1 MLKSSLIKVSFSIF
15 QLEHLLGK
23 INSSTFTFFLN
34 ELENVLMIEW
44 QKVSIEKCLTKKVH
58 FFLKVEP
65 MSLQF
70 THTNTHRKTAK
81 GEQEMAGGLKEK
93 REIKK

>member
-1 MLKSSLIKVSFSIF
+1 
-15 QLEHLLGK
+15 
-23 INSSTFTFFLN
+23 
-34 ELENVLMIEW
+34 
-44 QKVSIEKCLTKKVH
+44 
-58 FFLKVEP
+58 

-93 REIKK
+93 REIKKPKGEERERKQEREDRYCVCVYVCMCVCVCVCLSVCLSVCLREHVY